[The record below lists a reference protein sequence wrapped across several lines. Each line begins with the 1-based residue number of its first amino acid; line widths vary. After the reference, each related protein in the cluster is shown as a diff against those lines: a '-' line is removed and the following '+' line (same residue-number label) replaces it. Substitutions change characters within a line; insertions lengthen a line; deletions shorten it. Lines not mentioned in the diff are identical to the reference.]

1 MHGVHIGWFLHALS
15 YLFVHAVPFLIV
27 QDAVHLLSL
36 SEHLPSCSLPR
47 SGSSL
52 LPWPHGSWFSFYPF
66 TSSGF
71 LWGSVLLL
79 LGYSVFVLFQRF
91 CFLVRN
97 SPPGFGDDSAHVIS
111 ILLTTAWTSLL
122 SWGLLIYHTFPLNLQ
137 QIIPHSPYIHHL
149 S

>member
-1 MHGVHIGWFLHALS
+1 MVSTLAGSCMLCHTCSSTQFLFSSSRTLS
-15 YLFVHAVPFLIV
+15 TFSPSQNTCPVAHSPVPEAV
-27 QDAVHLLSL
+27 
-36 SEHLPSCSLPR
+36 
-47 SGSSL
+47 SSL
-52 LPWPHGSWFSFYPF
+52 GLMASWFSFYPF

-97 SPPGFGDDSAHVIS
+97 SPPGFGNDSAHVIS